1 MSTVG
6 TKTLVIGLLLTGL
19 VGIVGYE
26 AVTKGY
32 IRKLPIKSASLPIKY
47 VRTEGVFQHLSKNE
61 IKTVI
66 QPLVMTGFFDAD
78 MQAIHSAV
86 STLPWVDTV
95 TVKRIWPDAIDIKVR
110 EKKPYAR
117 WGKNS
122 LITERGVIF
131 TPNNVEQF
139 QSLTVVTGP
148 ELQQEK
154 VLEIMKGI
162 KTALADQ
169 SMQLAEFSVNDRWA
183 WKIKL
188 ATGLEIL
195 LGRNEQLKK
204 LQRFLKTLAVLKQEQ
219 VDAMAIVDLR
229 YPNGYAV
236 SWKPGTIEI
245 DWNAITTPI
254 LSKQA
259 HEKAMQSR

>member
-1 MSTVG
+1 MSNVG
-6 TKTLVIGLLLTGL
+6 IKTLMIGLLLTGL
-19 VGIVGYE
+19 VGIAGYE
-26 AVTKGY
+26 VVTKGN
-32 IRKLPIKSASLPIKY
+32 ISSLPIKNASLPIKY
-47 VRTEGVFQHLSKNE
+47 VRTEGVFQYLSKNE
-61 IKTVI
+61 VKTVL
-66 QPLVMTGFFDAD
+66 QPLVMSGFFDAD
-78 MQAIHSAV
+78 MQAIHTAV

-95 TVKRIWPDAIDIKVR
+95 TVKRIWPDAIDIKLR

-131 TPNNVEQF
+131 TPKNIEQF
-139 QSLTVVTGP
+139 QNLTVVTGP
-148 ELQQEK
+148 ELQQVK

-169 SMQLAEFSVNDRWA
+169 SMELAEFSINDRWA

-188 ATGLEIL
+188 ANGMEIL

-204 LQRFLKTLAVLKQEQ
+204 LQRFLKTVTVLKQERIEQ
-219 VDAMAIVDLR
+219 IAIVDLR

-236 SWKPGTIEI
+236 SWKPGAAEI
-245 DWNAITTPI
+245 DWHAIANPDN
-254 LSKQA
+254 KQA
-259 HEKAMQSR
+259 HEKAIQSR

>member
-1 MSTVG
+1 MSNVG
-6 TKTLVIGLLLTGL
+6 IKTLVIGLLLTGL
-19 VGIVGYE
+19 VGIAGYE
-26 AVTKGY
+26 VVTKEH
-32 IRKLPIKSASLPIKY
+32 IRSLPIKNASLPIKY
-47 VRTEGVFQHLSKNE
+47 VRTEGVFQYLSKNE
-61 IKTVI
+61 VKTVL
-66 QPLVMTGFFDAD
+66 QPLVMSGFFDAD
-78 MQAIHSAV
+78 MQAIHTAV

-95 TVKRIWPDAIDIKVR
+95 TVKRIWPDAIDIKLR

-131 TPNNVEQF
+131 TPKNIEQF
-139 QSLTVVTGP
+139 QNLTVVTGP
-148 ELQQEK
+148 ELQQVK

-169 SMQLAEFSVNDRWA
+169 SMELAEFSINDRWA

-188 ATGLEIL
+188 ANGMEIL

-204 LQRFLKTLAVLKQEQ
+204 LQRFLKTVTVLKQERIEQ
-219 VDAMAIVDLR
+219 IAIVDLR

-236 SWKPGTIEI
+236 SWKPGAAEIE
-245 DWNAITTPI
+245 WHAIANPD
-254 LSKQA
+254 
-259 HEKAMQSR
+259 